1 MSNILTELA
10 EEARAR
16 VARAK
21 EAVPL
26 EEMMRKAD
34 SKPLTGL
41 PFEAALRK
49 DGMSFIFEVKR
60 ASPSKGVISD
70 DFPYLDIAKEYEA
83 AGASC
88 ISVLTEPSRFLGDI
102 RYLSE
107 ISDAVDVPVLRKDF
121 VVDEYMIY
129 EAKAAGASAVLLIC
143 SILDEGTLGRFL
155 RLCDTLGMS
164 ALVEAHDRDEIRRAL
179 ICGARVIGINNRD
192 LRDFSVN
199 PRNCLRLRPY
209 VPDDVLFVAESG
221 ISSRRDVEDLEENGV
236 DAVLIGE
243 ALMRSPDRKAML
255 HDLGCGE

>member
-1 MSNILTELA
+1 MSGILGELA

-16 VARAK
+16 VMRAK
-21 EAVPL
+21 EAVSL
-26 EEMMRKAD
+26 EEIKRKAV
-34 SKPLTGL
+34 SMPLTGF

-49 DGMSFIFEVKR
+49 DGMSFICEVKR
-60 ASPSKGVISD
+60 ASPSKGVISE
-70 DFPYLDIAKEYEA
+70 DFPYLDIAREYEA

-107 ISDAVDVPVLRKDF
+107 IADAVDVPVLRKDF

-129 EAKAAGASAVLLIC
+129 EARAAGASAVLLIC
-143 SILDEGTLGRFL
+143 SILDEDTLGRFM
-155 RLCDTLGMS
+155 RVCDSLGMS
-164 ALVEAHDRDEIRRAL
+164 ALVEAHDREEIRKAL
-179 ICGARVIGINNRD
+179 ICGARVIGVNNRD

-221 ISSRRDVEDLEENGV
+221 ISSRSDVDDLKENGV

-243 ALMRSPDRKAML
+243 ALMRSPDKAAML
-255 HDLGCGE
+255 RGLGCGE